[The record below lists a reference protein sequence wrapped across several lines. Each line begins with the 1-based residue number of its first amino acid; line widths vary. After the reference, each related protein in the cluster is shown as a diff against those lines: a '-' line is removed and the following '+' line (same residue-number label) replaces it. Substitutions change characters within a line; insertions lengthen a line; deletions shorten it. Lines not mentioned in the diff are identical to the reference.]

1 MSRMRPYYRRSR
13 FAIARTPPLHGDCAH
28 DADRLRTVTALAPAR
43 RVRIS
48 AS

>member
-1 MSRMRPYYRRSR
+1 MRRLRPYYRRRR
-13 FAIARTPPLHGDCAH
+13 FAITRTPPLDGDCARL
-28 DADRLRTVTALAPAR
+28 ADRLRTVTALAAAR